1 MVRELD
7 LFEDDIDKKD
17 KFELINEDE
26 DDLNYQR

>member
-1 MVRELD
+1 MVRELN